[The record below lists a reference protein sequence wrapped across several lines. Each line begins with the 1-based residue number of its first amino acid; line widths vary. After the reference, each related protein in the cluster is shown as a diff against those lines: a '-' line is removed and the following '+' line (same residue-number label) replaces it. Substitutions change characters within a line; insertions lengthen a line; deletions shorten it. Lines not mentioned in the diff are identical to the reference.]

1 MLLAVGNIKGG
12 VGTGVRLSRELAAPT
27 QIGVG
32 SELGAARGVRKS
44 GVIDTQRAPPL
55 SCRSG
60 ITDRY
65 SSAPY
70 EAINARHVIL
80 TATRVRV
87 RPS

>member
-1 MLLAVGNIKGG
+1 
-12 VGTGVRLSRELAAPT
+12 LSREFAAPT
-27 QIGVG
+27 QIVVG
-32 SELGAARGVRKS
+32 SELGAAKGLRKS
-44 GVIDTQRAPPL
+44 GVIDTATRHLFPAP
-55 SCRSG
+55 SG

-80 TATRVRV
+80 TTTRVRV